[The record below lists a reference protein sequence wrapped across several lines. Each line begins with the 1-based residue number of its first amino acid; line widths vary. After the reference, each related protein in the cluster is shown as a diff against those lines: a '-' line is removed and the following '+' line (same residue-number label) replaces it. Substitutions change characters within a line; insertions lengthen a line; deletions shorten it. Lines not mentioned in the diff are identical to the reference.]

1 MTKVQL
7 IWFELRIIRYEEIFS
22 IITIWSTAF

>member
-7 IWFELRIIRYEEIFS
+7 IWFELIIIRYEEIFS